1 LSSVSSHEIENKG
14 RVEKRVNVKQRE
26 GKGGTERERK
36 LKPAMRRRK
45 SYIGNEEKLQRR

>member
-26 GKGGTERERK
+26 GKGERERK